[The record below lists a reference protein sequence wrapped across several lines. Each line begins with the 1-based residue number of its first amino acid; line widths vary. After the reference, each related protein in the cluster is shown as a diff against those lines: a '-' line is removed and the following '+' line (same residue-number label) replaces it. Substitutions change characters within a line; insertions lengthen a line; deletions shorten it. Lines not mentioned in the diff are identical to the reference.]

1 MSDDFD
7 ALLDAAL
14 EHKPAEPS
22 TSTVTVPVGDGTVT
36 LRFTEMDPREWHR
49 CTMAHPGR
57 PDVALEVMF
66 GYNLVDTAKHAAPLS
81 GVRVVDD
88 VEHKLTAKQW
98 GKFFTAIDREGWAL
112 ITDAIFGLNEAGPLA
127 RLEAVKKA
135 LVAAPKKK
143 RPSPAS

>member
-14 EHKPAEPS
+14 ERKSAEPA
-22 TSTVTVPVGDGTVT
+22 TSTVTVPVGGGTVT

-57 PDVALEVMF
+57 PDVALERMF
-66 GYNLVDTAKHAAPLS
+66 GYNLVDAAKHAAPLS
-81 GVRVVDD
+81 GVRVDGD
-88 VEHKLTAKQW
+88 TEQKLTVKQW

-127 RLEAVKKA
+127 RLEAAKKA
-135 LVAAPKKK
+135 LVAAPKRK
-143 RPSPAS
+143 RRLPAS